1 MEKEIW
7 KQIAG
12 YEGSYEVSNFGRVRS
27 FPKNLSLKNGGYHY
41 VTTRILKQSPD
52 GKGYLMVWFY
62 KNKKR
67 KTMKVARL
75 VASAFLPNPENKPQV
90 DHING
95 IKTDNRVENL
105 RWVTGKENFHNP
117 ITYKRNAD
125 SKRGALNHKAKR
137 VFQYSLSGELIKS
150 WPCINDVERELGF
163 NHSHIVE
170 CCKGERNKAYGYIWR
185 N

>member
-52 GKGYLMVWFY
+52 GKGYLMAWFY

-105 RWVTGKENFHNP
+105 RWVTGK
-117 ITYKRNAD
+117 
-125 SKRGALNHKAKR
+125 
-137 VFQYSLSGELIKS
+137 LIQK
-150 WPCINDVERELGF
+150 EE
-163 NHSHIVE
+163 H
-170 CCKGERNKAYGYIWR
+170 
-185 N
+185 